1 MGYNNKRPFML
12 ENNIAKFNTICSGE
26 DTTCII
32 SDEFSNGSGAFTD
45 MEDFSVHLPIL
56 KDEKKNIDAKAIW
69 GVDLHELA
77 HIMFSP
83 SAKQHGNLVRNYG
96 NIYVYAEE
104 NRIENL
110 YHIMA
115 PGNKGLMSH
124 GVTKA
129 TGFNTIGDEISTMS
143 NEAKVWNYYLNCL
156 RPWNSNGWL
165 NTLRDDVCKILD
177 NDSVDRIDELVLE
190 YSMLPKSNI
199 MSRAPKILDEIKSLI
214 PYNPQKSD
222 DQVCQGSDHGSGGFD
237 FDDSSI
243 VEEFQNIMGGSGSG
257 QGGQDGDSDGQ
268 GSGQDDDSDGQGSG
282 SGSGS
287 GQGDDS
293 DGQGSGQ
300 GDDSDGDDSDGQGS
314 GEGGAIASQI
324 GDKDAEGT
332 SPIRDDSELARESSQ
347 ATKEYNSMNT
357 RGGGAGWSSS
367 PLRTIPKSIS
377 SDDKSAM
384 KVFKR
389 KLEEIEEELDP
400 GYINNLP
407 SGSIYMNEAMKPN
420 RDINKM
426 FRQWNAG
433 ANEELGI
440 EVVILIDKSG
450 SMSSDNLSECASK
463 TWSFTKALEALGESN
478 VTIMTF
484 NASHDYLY
492 NDLSQIGAT
501 QVNVPIPGGGTNPAS
516 ALDIAEGI
524 FDRSILDRKM
534 LLVFTD
540 GEWNCPNENKNII
553 KRIGK
558 SGVSTGMMYF
568 INEYSGEGS
577 HYVADAFDY
586 NIRTSEMSDL
596 AKMGKTIVDNLVSI

>member
-56 KDEKKNIDAKAIW
+56 KDEEKNIDAKAIW

-124 GVTKA
+124 GVVKA
-129 TGFNTIGDEISTMS
+129 TGFNTIGNEISTMS

-165 NTLRDDVCKILD
+165 STLRDDVCKILD

-214 PYNPQKSD
+214 PYNPQNSD
-222 DQVCQGSDHGSGGFD
+222 DQVCQGSDNGSGGFD

-257 QGGQDGDSDGQ
+257 QGGQGSGSDSDGQ
-268 GSGQDDDSDGQGSG
+268 GDDSDGKGD
-282 SGSGS
+282 

-293 DGQGSGQ
+293 DGQGDDSGSGQ
-300 GDDSDGDDSDGQGS
+300 GGD
-314 GEGGAIASQI
+314 IASQI
-324 GDKDAEGT
+324 GDKDEEGT
-332 SPIRDDSELARESSQ
+332 SPIRNDSELARESSQ
-347 ATKEYNSMNT
+347 ATKEYNST
-357 RGGGAGWSSS
+357 LRGGGVGWHSV

-426 FRQWNAG
+426 FRQWDAG

-440 EVVILIDKSG
+440 EVVILIDNSG
-450 SMSSDNLSECASK
+450 SMSSDNLAECASK

-501 QVNVPIPGGGTNPAS
+501 QVNVPVPGGGTNPAS

-524 FDRSILDRKM
+524 FDSSILDRKM

-540 GEWNCPNENKNII
+540 GEWNSPNENKNII

-568 INEYSGEGS
+568 VSAYSGKGS
-577 HYVADAFDY
+577 HHVADAFDY

>member
-1 MGYNNKRPFML
+1 MGYYGYNNQRPFRL
-12 ENNIAKFNTICSGE
+12 ESNIAKFNDICSGE
-26 DTTCII
+26 RTTCII
-32 SDEFSNGSGAFTD
+32 SDDISNGSGAFTD

-56 KDEKKNIDAKAIW
+56 KDEKNNIDAKAIW

-83 SAKQHGNLVRNYG
+83 SAKQHGNLVRKYG

-165 NTLRDDVCKILD
+165 NTLRNDVCKILD
-177 NDSVDRIDELVLE
+177 NGSVDRIDELVLE
-190 YSMLPKSNI
+190 YSMLPKSDI

-214 PYNPQKSD
+214 PYNPQNSD
-222 DQVCQGSDHGSGGFD
+222 DQVCQGGEHGSGGFD

-257 QGGQDGDSDGQ
+257 QG
-268 GSGQDDDSDGQGSG
+268 SGE
-282 SGSGS
+282 GSGS

-293 DGQGSGQ
+293 DSDGQGN
-300 GDDSDGDDSDGQGS
+300 DSDGQGS
-314 GEGGAIASQI
+314 GSGQGGDIASKI

-332 SPIRDDSELARESSQ
+332 SPIRNDSELARESSQ
-347 ATKEYNSMNT
+347 ATKEYNSSP
-357 RGGGAGWSSS
+357 RGGGVGWHSV
-367 PLRTIPKSIS
+367 PLRTVPKSIS

-426 FRQWNAG
+426 FRQWDAG

-440 EVVILIDKSG
+440 EVVILIDNSG
-450 SMSSDNLSECASK
+450 SMSSGNLAECASK

-492 NDLSQIGAT
+492 NDLSQMGAT

-516 ALDIAEGI
+516 ALNIAEGI
-524 FDRSILDRKM
+524 FDRSTLDRKM

-540 GEWNCPNENKNII
+540 GEWNSPNENRNTI

-568 INEYSGEGS
+568 VDAYSGGNS
-577 HYVADAFDY
+577 HHVAGAFDY

>member
-1 MGYNNKRPFML
+1 MGYNNKRPFRL
-12 ENNIAKFNTICSGE
+12 ESNIAKFNTICSGE
-26 DTTCII
+26 STTCII

-56 KDEKKNIDAKAIW
+56 KDEHKNIDAKAIW

-83 SAKQHGNLVRNYG
+83 SAKQHGNLVRKYG

-165 NTLRDDVCKILD
+165 STLRDDVCKILD

-214 PYNPQKSD
+214 PYNPQNSD
-222 DQVCQGSDHGSGGFD
+222 DQVCQGGDHGSGGFD

-257 QGGQDGDSDGQ
+257 QGGQ
-268 GSGQDDDSDGQGSG
+268 GSG
-282 SGSGS
+282 SDSD

-293 DGQGSGQ
+293 DGKGDGEGSGSGQ
-300 GDDSDGDDSDGQGS
+300 
-314 GEGGAIASQI
+314 GGAIASKI

-332 SPIRDDSELARESSQ
+332 SPIRNDSELARESSQ
-347 ATKEYNSMNT
+347 ATKEYNSMGS
-357 RGGGAGWSSS
+357 RGGGAGWASA
-367 PLRTIPKSIS
+367 PLKTIPKPIS

-389 KLEEIEEELDP
+389 KLEEMEEELDP

-426 FRQWNAG
+426 FRQWDAG

-450 SMSSDNLSECASK
+450 SMSSNNLSECASK

-492 NDLSQIGAT
+492 NDLSQMGVT

-516 ALDIAEGI
+516 ALHIAEGI

-540 GEWNCPNENKNII
+540 GEWNSPNENKNII

-568 INEYSGEGS
+568 INAYSGENS
-577 HYVADAFDY
+577 HHVADAFDY

>member
-32 SDEFSNGSGAFTD
+32 SNEFSNGSGAFTD

-83 SAKQHGNLVRNYG
+83 SAKQHSNLVRNYG

-165 NTLRDDVCKILD
+165 STLRDDVCKILD

-257 QGGQDGDSDGQ
+257 QGGQ
-268 GSGQDDDSDGQGSG
+268 GSG
-282 SGSGS
+282 S
-287 GQGDDS
+287 D
-293 DGQGSGQ
+293 GQ

-324 GDKDAEGT
+324 GDKDAEGA
-332 SPIRDDSELARESSQ
+332 SPIRNDSELARESSQ

-426 FRQWNAG
+426 FRQWDAG

-586 NIRTSEMSDL
+586 NIRTREMSDL